1 MVGNGPLDRSF
12 GSPASFS
19 LTPFYDDRMD
29 QRVWRCRDH
38 TLSLGERTLVM
49 GIVNVTPDSFSD
61 GAMFASVD
69 DAVAHGARLVDEGA
83 DLVDVGGESTRPG
96 SDPIEADEELLRV
109 VPVIEGLVKARPGT
123 ALSVDTRK
131 PEVASAALDAGASIV
146 NDIAGGRNGA
156 LLETVSRTGAGVVL
170 MHMLGEPKTM
180 QDDPRYDDVVAEVHE
195 FLRERIEAAVFAG
208 IPEERV
214 CIDPGIGFGKTV
226 DHNLALLRAVP
237 ALRMLGAAV
246 MVGASRKGFIGT
258 LTGVDDPAARLEGS
272 LAVAVLAAAHGAD
285 LVRVHDVAATVRAL
299 KVADAVVRE
308 PAP

>member
-1 MVGNGPLDRSF
+1 MSDRI
-12 GSPASFS
+12 
-19 LTPFYDDRMD
+19 
-29 QRVWRCRDH
+29 WRCRDEV
-38 TLSLGERTLVM
+38 LVLGRRTLVM

-61 GAMFASVD
+61 GAMFAGVD

-83 DLVDVGGESTRPG
+83 DVVDVGGESTRPG
-96 SDPIEADEELLRV
+96 SDPIEADEQILRV
-109 VPVIEGLVKARPGT
+109 VPVIEGLAKARPGT
-123 ALSVDTRK
+123 TISVDTRK
-131 PEVASAALDAGASIV
+131 PEVAIAALDAGASVV
-146 NDIAGGRNGA
+146 NDIAGGRNSA
-156 LLETVSRTGAGVVL
+156 LLETVSRSGAGVVL

-226 DHNLALLRAVP
+226 DHNVALLRAVP
-237 ALRMLGAAV
+237 ALRLLGAAV

-258 LTGVDDPAARLEGS
+258 LTGVEDPAARLEGS

-285 LVRVHDVAATVRAL
+285 LVRVHDVEATVRAL

-308 PAP
+308 PVS

>member
-1 MVGNGPLDRSF
+1 MDR
-12 GSPASFS
+12 
-19 LTPFYDDRMD
+19 
-29 QRVWRCRDH
+29 RVWRCRDH

-61 GAMFASVD
+61 GAIFASAD

-96 SDPIEADEELLRV
+96 SDPIEVDEELRRV
-109 VPVIEGLVKARPGT
+109 VPVIEGLAKARPGT
-123 ALSVDTRK
+123 PISVDTRK
-131 PEVASAALDAGASIV
+131 PEVASAALGAGASVV
-146 NDIAGGRNGA
+146 NDVGAGRNTA

-214 CIDPGIGFGKTV
+214 CIDPGIGFGKTL

-237 ALRMLGAAV
+237 TLRMLGAAV

-258 LTGVDDPAARLEGS
+258 LTGVEDPTARLEGS

-285 LVRVHDVAATVRAL
+285 LVRVHDVEATVRAL

-308 PAP
+308 SMP

>member
-1 MVGNGPLDRSF
+1 MADGARIWV
-12 GSPASFS
+12 
-19 LTPFYDDRMD
+19 
-29 QRVWRCRDH
+29 CRDA
-38 TLSLGERTLVM
+38 TFTLGERTLVM
-49 GIVNVTPDSFSD
+49 GVVNVTPDSFSD

-83 DLVDVGGESTRPG
+83 DVVDVGGESTRPG
-96 SDPIEADEELLRV
+96 SDPIEADEEILRV
-109 VPVIEGLVKARPGT
+109 VPVIEGLAKARPGT
-123 ALSVDTRK
+123 PISIDTRK
-131 PEVASAALDAGASIV
+131 PEVASAALDAGAGVV
-146 NDIAGGRNGA
+146 NDIAGGRNSA
-156 LLETVSRTGAGVVL
+156 LLETVSRTGAGVIL

-246 MVGASRKGFIGT
+246 MVGASRKGFIGM
-258 LTGVDDPAARLEGS
+258 LTGVEDPAARLEGS

-285 LVRVHDVAATVRAL
+285 LVRVHDVEATVRAL

-308 PAP
+308 PVS

>member
-1 MVGNGPLDRSF
+1 MADGARI
-12 GSPASFS
+12 
-19 LTPFYDDRMD
+19 
-29 QRVWRCRDH
+29 WRCRDVTF
-38 TLSLGERTLVM
+38 TLDERTLVM

-61 GAMFASVD
+61 GAMFASPD

-96 SDPIEADEELLRV
+96 SDPIDVDEELLRV
-109 VPVIEGLVKARPGT
+109 VPVIEGLVKARAGT
-123 ALSVDTRK
+123 PLSVDTRK
-131 PEVASAALDAGASIV
+131 PEVARAALDAGASVV
-146 NDIAGGRNGA
+146 NDIAGGRNDT

-208 IPEERV
+208 IPEERI

-237 ALRMLGAAV
+237 ALRPLGAAV
-246 MVGASRKGFIGT
+246 MVGASRKGLIGT
-258 LTGVDDPAARLEGS
+258 LTGVEDPTARLEGS
-272 LAVAVLAAAHGAD
+272 LALAVLAAAHGAD
-285 LVRVHDVAATVRAL
+285 LVRVHDVQATVLAL
-299 KVADAVVRE
+299 KVADAVVRG
-308 PAP
+308 PVS

>member
-1 MVGNGPLDRSF
+1 M
-12 GSPASFS
+12 
-19 LTPFYDDRMD
+19 
-29 QRVWRCRDH
+29 CRDQSF
-38 TLSLGERTLVM
+38 TLGERTLVM

-61 GAMFASVD
+61 AAMFATAEE
-69 DAVAHGARLVDEGA
+69 AVAHGARLVDEGA

-96 SDPIEADEELLRV
+96 SDPVEFDEELGRV
-109 VPVIEGLVKARPGT
+109 VPVIEGLAKARPGT
-123 ALSVDTRK
+123 PISVDTSK
-131 PEVASAALDAGASIV
+131 PEVAIAALDAGASVV
-146 NDIAGGRNGA
+146 NDIAGGRNSA
-156 LLETVSRTGAGVVL
+156 LLETVSRSGAGVVL

-208 IPEERV
+208 IPEERI

-258 LTGVDDPAARLEGS
+258 LTGVEDPAARLEGS

-285 LVRVHDVAATVRAL
+285 LVRVHDVEATVRAL
-299 KVADAVVRE
+299 KVADAIVRE
-308 PAP
+308 PVS

>member
-1 MVGNGPLDRSF
+1 LLP
-12 GSPASFS
+12 
-19 LTPFYDDRMD
+19 PFYDASMD

-61 GAMFASVD
+61 GAMFATAEE
-69 DAVAHGARLVDEGA
+69 AVAHGARLVDEGA
-83 DLVDVGGESTRPG
+83 DLVDVGGESARPG
-96 SDPIEADEELLRV
+96 SDPVEVDEELRRV
-109 VPVIEGLVKARPGT
+109 VPVIEGLAKARPGT
-123 ALSVDTRK
+123 PISVDTRK
-131 PEVASAALDAGASIV
+131 PEVAIASLDAGACVV
-146 NDIAGGRNGA
+146 NDITAGRDTK
-156 LLETVSRTGAGVVL
+156 LLEIVARTGAGIVL

-180 QDDPRYDDVVAEVHE
+180 QDDPRYDDVVAEVNE

-208 IPEERV
+208 IPEGRV

-226 DHNLALLRAVP
+226 EHNLALLRAVP
-237 ALRMLGAAV
+237 TLRMLGAAV

-258 LTGVDDPAARLEGS
+258 LTGVEDPAARLEGS

-285 LVRVHDVAATVRAL
+285 LVRVHDVDATVRAL

-308 PAP
+308 PLP

>member
-1 MVGNGPLDRSF
+1 
-12 GSPASFS
+12 
-19 LTPFYDDRMD
+19 MD
-29 QRVWRCRDH
+29 QRVWRCGNH
-38 TLSLGERTLVM
+38 ALSLGERTLVM

-61 GAMFASVD
+61 GAMFASAD

-83 DLVDVGGESTRPG
+83 DLLDVGGESTRPG

-109 VPVIEGLVKARPGT
+109 VPVVEGLVKARPGT
-123 ALSVDTRK
+123 PLSVDTRK
-131 PEVASAALDAGASIV
+131 PEVAGAALDAGASVV
-146 NDIAGGRNGA
+146 NDIAGGRNSA

-170 MHMLGEPKTM
+170 MHMLGEPRTM

-208 IPEERV
+208 IPEERI

-258 LTGVDDPAARLEGS
+258 LTGVEDPAARLEGS

-285 LVRVHDVAATVRAL
+285 LVRVHDVEATVRAL

-308 PAP
+308 PVS

>member
-1 MVGNGPLDRSF
+1 
-12 GSPASFS
+12 
-19 LTPFYDDRMD
+19 MD

-38 TLSLGERTLVM
+38 ALSLGDRTLVM

-61 GAMFASVD
+61 GAVFASVD

-96 SDPIEADEELLRV
+96 SDPIEVDEELRRV
-109 VPVIEGLVKARPGT
+109 VPVIEGLAKARPGT
-123 ALSVDTRK
+123 PLSVDTRK
-131 PEVASAALDAGASIV
+131 PEVASAALGAGASVV
-146 NDIAGGRNGA
+146 NDVGAGRNSG
-156 LLETVSRTGAGVVL
+156 LLEIVSRTGSGIVL

-214 CIDPGIGFGKTV
+214 CIDPGIGFGKTL

-237 ALRMLGAAV
+237 TLRMLGAAV

-258 LTGVDDPAARLEGS
+258 LTGVEDPAARLEGS

-285 LVRVHDVAATVRAL
+285 LVRVHDVEATVRAL

-308 PAP
+308 STP

>member
-1 MVGNGPLDRSF
+1 
-12 GSPASFS
+12 
-19 LTPFYDDRMD
+19 MD
-29 QRVWRCRDH
+29 QRVWRCREH

-61 GAMFASVD
+61 GGMFASAE

-96 SDPIEADEELLRV
+96 SDPIEVDEELLRV

-123 ALSVDTRK
+123 PLSVDTRK
-131 PEVASAALDAGASIV
+131 PEVASAALDAGASVV

-156 LLETVSRTGAGVVL
+156 LLEIVSRTGAGVVL

-208 IPEERV
+208 IPEERI

-258 LTGVDDPAARLEGS
+258 LTGVEDPAARLEGS
-272 LAVAVLAAAHGAD
+272 LAVSVLAAAHGAD
-285 LVRVHDVAATVRAL
+285 LVRVHDVEATVRAL

>member
-1 MVGNGPLDRSF
+1 MSDRI
-12 GSPASFS
+12 
-19 LTPFYDDRMD
+19 
-29 QRVWRCRDH
+29 WRCRDEVFV
-38 TLSLGERTLVM
+38 LGRRTLVM

-61 GAMFASVD
+61 GAMFASAD

-109 VPVIEGLVKARPGT
+109 VPVIEGLVKARPG
-123 ALSVDTRK
+123 APLSVDTRK
-131 PEVASAALDAGASIV
+131 PEVASAALDAGASVV
-146 NDIAGGRNGA
+146 NDIAGGRNSA

-208 IPEERV
+208 IPEERI

-258 LTGVDDPAARLEGS
+258 LTGVADPAARLEGS

-285 LVRVHDVAATVRAL
+285 LVRVHDVEATVRAL

-308 PAP
+308 PVS

>member
-1 MVGNGPLDRSF
+1 
-12 GSPASFS
+12 
-19 LTPFYDDRMD
+19 MD
-29 QRVWRCRDH
+29 ERVWRCRDEVFA
-38 TLSLGERTLVM
+38 LGHRTLVM

-61 GAMFASVD
+61 GAMFASAE

-96 SDPIEADEELLRV
+96 SDPVDVDEELRRV
-109 VPVIEGLVKARPGT
+109 VPVIEGIAKARPGT
-123 ALSVDTRK
+123 PVSVDTRK
-131 PEVASAALDAGASIV
+131 PEVAMVALDAGACVV
-146 NDIAGGRNGA
+146 NDVTAGRDRR
-156 LLETVSRTGAGVVL
+156 LLETVSRTGAGLVL

-208 IPEERV
+208 IRERRI

-237 ALRMLGAAV
+237 ALRLLGAAV

-258 LTGVDDPAARLEGS
+258 LTGVDDPASRLEGS

-285 LVRVHDVAATVRAL
+285 LVRVHDVQATVRAL
-299 KVADAVVRE
+299 KVADAIIRD

>member
-1 MVGNGPLDRSF
+1 MG
-12 GSPASFS
+12 
-19 LTPFYDDRMD
+19 RMD
-29 QRVWRCRDH
+29 QRVWRCGNY

-61 GAMFASVD
+61 GAMFATAE
-69 DAVAHGARLVDEGA
+69 DAVAHGARLVDQGA
-83 DLVDVGGESTRPG
+83 DLLDVGGESTRPG
-96 SDPIEADEELLRV
+96 SDPIEADEELPRV

-123 ALSVDTRK
+123 PLSVDTRK
-131 PEVASAALDAGASIV
+131 PEVASAALHAGASVV
-146 NDIAGGRNGA
+146 NDIAGGRNSA

-170 MHMLGEPKTM
+170 MHMLGEPRTM

-208 IPEERV
+208 IPEERI

-258 LTGVDDPAARLEGS
+258 LTGVEDPAARLEGS

-285 LVRVHDVAATVRAL
+285 LVRVHDVQATVRAL

-308 PAP
+308 PVS